1 MLVRVTSP
9 PPPSRAERLWRP
21 AAIALA
27 VWCAAATAATIWL
40 DVLLSG
46 AGRPP
51 APLHWPHWGSA
62 LSGLAVAAAGGV
74 LATRLPR
81 HPVTWL
87 MLAGGTAGV
96 VDGVAAAYASWS
108 VLEHG
113 GDLPGTAAA
122 VFAGARF
129 GPMLNMIV
137 PVTLMFFPDGRLPS
151 RRWRWP
157 AGAAI
162 TAQVLGVVGLL
173 MVPWRVFS
181 EGEPLAPGL
190 AGIPLDP
197 VTPPLPDGA
206 WPATSVVFWVG
217 FLGAFAVGVASFS
230 VRFRRSGPERR
241 AQLRWMLLALLANV
255 VLVAATT
262 VLGHVLPDAV
272 FWWAGDIALVLMHA
286 AIAAAVLAAVARYR
300 LYDVD
305 LLLGWTLLYGGLAAV
320 VVGIDVAVFVGVGT
334 VLDEPVAAVTG
345 AGVVAVLY
353 APLRVRLQRWVNR
366 VLTGRAEP
374 YDVVSALARRLE
386 ESVGPDEMLLEVA
399 GVVAAAFR
407 SPYVRVELDRP
418 DGTATVVEHGGPRPD
433 TASDTASSPSDVVV
447 LPFGYRGAAIGRL
460 ALVPRTGSGARLP
473 AADQRLLADVVR
485 QAAAAARATALS
497 EELQRSREML
507 VTGIAEER
515 RRLRRDLHDGLGPSL
530 AAAALMIEAARH
542 LAPRDPA
549 AADGT
554 LERVRADLSAVLAD
568 VRRLVHDLRPPSLDQ
583 FGLAGAVEQLAER
596 FQGRSLRVR
605 LRCGGD
611 LAVLPAAVE
620 EAAYRIVGEALANV
634 SRHAGAAS
642 CTVSLALAEDG
653 GALEVEVTDDGAG
666 IAAGTAAGVGLVGMR
681 ERAAELGGRCT
692 VTALAEGGT
701 RVHAVLPFGR
711 RPAAKEGAGGPVAFA
726 GAAS

>member
-1 MLVRVTSP
+1 MTSAS
-9 PPPSRAERLWRP
+9 PPSRAERLWRH

-51 APLHWPHWGSA
+51 DPLHWPHWGSS

-81 HPVTWL
+81 HPLTWL

-157 AGAAI
+157 AAAAV
-162 TAQVLGVVGLL
+162 TAQALGVVGLL

-181 EGEPLAPGL
+181 QGEPLAEGL

-197 VTPPLPDGA
+197 VTPPLPDGV

-217 FLGAFAVGVASFS
+217 FLGAFAVGAASFG

-255 VLVAATT
+255 ALVAATT
-262 VLGHVLPDAV
+262 VLGAVLPDAW
-272 FWWAGDIALVLMHA
+272 FWWAGDIALVLMHTA
-286 AIAAAVLAAVARYR
+286 VAAAVLIAVARYR

-320 VVGIDVAVFVGVGT
+320 VVGIDVAVFVGVGA

-386 ESVGPDEMLLEVA
+386 ESVGPDELLLEVA
-399 GVVAAAFR
+399 GVVAEAFR

-418 DGTATVVEHGGPRPD
+418 DGTATVVEHGSPPPEAAPPPSG
-433 TASDTASSPSDVVV
+433 TAPSPSGTVPSPSGTVV

-460 ALVPRTGSGARLP
+460 ALVPRTGARLP

-485 QAAAAARATALS
+485 QAAAAARATALTQ
-497 EELQRSREML
+497 ELQRSREML

-542 LAPRDPA
+542 LAARDPA
-549 AADGT
+549 AADAA
-554 LERVRADLSAVLAD
+554 LERVRSDLSAVLAD

-605 LRCGGD
+605 LRCRGD

-634 SRHAGAAS
+634 SRHAGASS
-642 CTVSLALAEDG
+642 CTVSLAIAE

-681 ERAAELGGRCT
+681 ERAEELGGRCT
-692 VTALAEGGT
+692 VTARAGGGT
-701 RVHAVLPFGR
+701 RVHALLPS
-711 RPAAKEGAGGPVAFA
+711 RPRPGASREGPVAFA